1 MDNVLNIITI
11 NIKDIKQ
18 YEQNSKQHPRW
29 HIDQIKKSIQEFGYN
44 DLIAITDNFEI
55 IEGHGRFEAIKRLGY
70 TKIKCFVIN
79 NLDDNSLKKYRL
91 IHNQLTLNTDFDFNI
106 LESELNKL
114 SDFNIESYGFIFS
127 NTDFHSDYLDIDD
140 IKEDNITK
148 LDKLICPNCKYIA
161 DKSAFIVELE

>member
-1 MDNVLNIITI
+1 MKLIEVEIN
-11 NIKDIKQ
+11 NIKSYSNNVKKHPNWQI
-18 YEQNSKQHPRW
+18 EQ
-29 HIDQIKKSIQEFGYN
+29 IMDSIRSFGYN
-44 DLIAITDNFEI
+44 DPIAITDNFEI

-148 LDKLICPNCKYIA
+148 SDKLICPNCKYIA
-161 DKSAFIVELE
+161 DKSEFIVELE